1 MTEPAVYV
9 ATRQMDLNPEK
20 GPSMTLPPTM
30 ALDAI
35 PSPILAFGMPS
46 GWEWIALLALGLLVF
61 GRRLPEVGRSVGK
74 SIVEFKKGIKGI
86 EEDIDQESTK
96 AGRASS
102 PELMEDS
109 NQNARHPGLHA
120 NESRAKDS

>member
-1 MTEPAVYV
+1 
-9 ATRQMDLNPEK
+9 
-20 GPSMTLPPTM
+20 MTLPPTM
-30 ALDAI
+30 AFDAI
-35 PSPILAFGMPS
+35 PSQILAFGMPS

-96 AGRASS
+96 ANRAGS

-109 NQNARHPGLHA
+109 NQNARHPGLHTT
-120 NESRAKDS
+120 ESQAKDS